1 MRFTFSSSLEGL
13 AGSDLTLAWACVYLL
28 YGHVQLH
35 ATMATNAAATHA
47 HITTTLLQKHS
58 LPISP
63 PWLTT
68 QLSAPR
74 SGPIPPLPSLTQ
86 TALFRLLVSDFT
98 ISLSTSR
105 PDSLLLGDINNPNV
119 KERRLDGN
127 VPVQVLSVED
137 IGSSKWSQ
145 IEAIER
151 VERGEEVRGREIVRT
166 VDVDNADARGSAA
179 AAVTAV
185 ARGPHRYILQ
195 DARGTKVVAFEK
207 ERIEK
212 MGMGDRE
219 CAIGMKVVLKKGL
232 VVRRGVAMLE
242 RGQVTV
248 LGGKVEAWEEAWKKD
263 AKKRLM
269 EAVGGDG
276 R

>member
-1 MRFTFSSSLEGL
+1 M
-13 AGSDLTLAWACVYLL
+13 TL
-28 YGHVQLH
+28 
-35 ATMATNAAATHA
+35 NAATHV

-58 LPISP
+58 LPVSP
-63 PWLTT
+63 SWLTT

-98 ISLSTSR
+98 SSLSTSHH
-105 PDSLLLGDINNPNV
+105 DSLLASDISNPDI
-119 KERRLDGN
+119 KERRLNHD
-127 VPVQVLSVED
+127 VPVQLLSVED

-166 VDVDNADARGSAA
+166 VDVDNSDARGGAA
-179 AAVTAV
+179 AAVGAAAATIPAK
-185 ARGPHRYILQ
+185 GPHKYVVQ
-195 DARGTKVVAFEK
+195 DAKGTKMIAFEK

-212 MGMGDRE
+212 MGLCDRE
-219 CAIGMKVVLKKGL
+219 CAIGMKVVLKNGL

-242 RGQVTV
+242 RAQVNV
-248 LGGKVEAWEEAWKKD
+248 LGGKVEAWEESWKRG

-269 EAVGGDG
+269 DGVGGDG